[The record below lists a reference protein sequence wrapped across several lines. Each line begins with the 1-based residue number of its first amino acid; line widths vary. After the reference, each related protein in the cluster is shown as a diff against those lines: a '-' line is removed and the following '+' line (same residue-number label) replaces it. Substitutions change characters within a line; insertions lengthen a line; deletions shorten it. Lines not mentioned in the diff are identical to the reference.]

1 MTEHNYPSMRAAM
14 VESQLRTSDVNEPR
28 VIAAMA
34 HVPREDFLPAAR
46 RAMAYIDRPVPLSGD
61 RAINPPLATGRL
73 LTEAAVKPGE
83 KVLLIGAATGYC
95 AALLKVLGADVTAVE
110 EDAALVESA
119 RANGVEVTQ
128 GALVAGAAGGAP
140 YDVVLIDGAVE
151 NIPDALLGQLA
162 EDGRIVTGLAE
173 RGVTRL
179 CAGRKT
185 GGSFGLNRLVDME
198 MVTLPGF
205 AKPRSFAF

>member
-1 MTEHNYPSMRAAM
+1 MTEQNYPSMRAAM

-28 VIAAMA
+28 VIAVMA
-34 HVPREDFLPAAR
+34 HVAREEFLPAAR
-46 RAMAYIDRPVPLSGD
+46 RAMAYVDRPVPLLGG

-73 LTEAAVKPGE
+73 LNEAMVKPGE

-95 AALLKVLGADVTAVE
+95 AALLKALGASVTALE
-110 EDAALVESA
+110 EDAGLVEIA

-128 GALVAGAAGGAP
+128 GTLAAGAADGAP

-151 NIPDALLGQLA
+151 EIPQALIDQLA
-162 EDGRIVTGLAE
+162 QDGRIATGIVE

-179 CAGRKT
+179 CSGRKS
-185 GGSFGLNRLVDME
+185 GGSFGINRLVDME
-198 MVTLPGF
+198 MVILPGF